1 MQLYFLDPS
10 LARSFFTSS
19 FVIYIALRNLFN
31 LIFFGFVL
39 VVDEYPKDYV
49 NAGVVDPKIGID
61 HPARWGAGKLTP
73 REAGLIAHRE
83 AEEKILQAQQKIQAE
98 LEVAE
103 TMEPELTAEEKI
115 KKQRED
121 GLNLH
126 RAAEE
131 KILQAQREMGGLI

>member
-1 MQLYFLDPS
+1 MQLHFLTGSKSCKKFFLHPH
-10 LARSFFTSS
+10 LSFFIS
-19 FVIYIALRNLFN
+19 LRNLSN
-31 LIFFGFVL
+31 LIFWGFVL

-49 NAGVVDPKIGID
+49 NAGVVDPKIL
-61 HPARWGAGKLTP
+61 GASKLTP

-83 AEEKILQAQQKIQAE
+83 AEQKIIQAQQKIQAE

-131 KILQAQREMGGLI
+131 KILKAQREMGGLI

>member
-1 MQLYFLDPS
+1 M
-10 LARSFFTSS
+10 
-19 FVIYIALRNLFN
+19 
-31 LIFFGFVL
+31 
-39 VVDEYPKDYV
+39 
-49 NAGVVDPKIGID
+49 NAGVVDQMS
-61 HPARWGAGKLTP
+61 KLTT

-83 AEEKILQAQQKIQAE
+83 AEEQIIRAQQKIQPK
-98 LEVAE
+98 LEVVE
-103 TMEPELTAEEKI
+103 TMEPELTADEKI

>member
-1 MQLYFLDPS
+1 M
-10 LARSFFTSS
+10 
-19 FVIYIALRNLFN
+19 
-31 LIFFGFVL
+31 
-39 VVDEYPKDYV
+39 
-49 NAGVVDPKIGID
+49 NAGVVDTKIGFDID
-61 HPARWGAGKLTP
+61 PNRMDLPYPAGKLTP

-83 AEEKILQAQQKIQAE
+83 AEEKIIKAQQNIQAE

>member
-1 MQLYFLDPS
+1 M
-10 LARSFFTSS
+10 
-19 FVIYIALRNLFN
+19 
-31 LIFFGFVL
+31 
-39 VVDEYPKDYV
+39 VDEFPRDHK
-49 NAGVVDPKIGID
+49 VV
-61 HPARWGAGKLTP
+61 
-73 REAGLIAHRE
+73 
-83 AEEKILQAQQKIQAE
+83 
-98 LEVAE
+98 E

>member
-1 MQLYFLDPS
+1 M
-10 LARSFFTSS
+10 
-19 FVIYIALRNLFN
+19 
-31 LIFFGFVL
+31 IFFGFVL

-49 NAGVVDPKIGID
+49 NAGVVDPKIRID
-61 HPARWGAGKLTP
+61 IGLSGASKLTP

-83 AEEKILQAQQKIQAE
+83 AEEKIIQAQQKIQAE

-131 KILQAQREMGGLI
+131 KILKAQREMGGLI